1 MPNTTKPRSDR
12 GFAFADSATRD
23 GARAQPFP
31 TLTLGRN
38 ELWALAIAM
47 GILYV
52 AAIVFSQSGVA
63 RTDEVYHF
71 AQIELFRNGEWRVLD
86 RYLTTIPGY
95 HFVVALL
102 LKLTGSDSLGAA
114 RTITALFGLAAA
126 AAFHVLRRQTQPG
139 GEALA
144 TAQFLVLPVLAPF
157 FFLVYTD
164 VLALALVLWATV
176 ATTRNR
182 HWLAALVLCAALLV
196 RQSDAIWAGFL
207 MALAAWPEFREHRFG
222 DPGRLASLVAPYLL
236 PVVAF
241 VAFWAWN
248 GSISLS
254 REQALLHPVGLHGGN
269 VLLALAVGGFL
280 FLPQAFA
287 RMHRYVAPSRA
298 HPWFLLITPLAIA
311 IFYFGFRADNPY
323 NAAAPDFY
331 VHNLLAQDLA
341 TDRGLRFI
349 AAVVAGVG
357 ARIFLVTP
365 LRPAAAY
372 WLFPI
377 GAFFLASEW
386 LVETRYL
393 IVPFALWL
401 AFREQRSKR
410 AEYIMLALW
419 ALLAVEMFVF
429 MIAGRAFP

>member
-1 MPNTTKPRSDR
+1 M
-12 GFAFADSATRD
+12 
-23 GARAQPFP
+23 
-31 TLTLGRN
+31 
-38 ELWALAIAM
+38 
-47 GILYV
+47 
-52 AAIVFSQSGVA
+52 
-63 RTDEVYHF
+63 
-71 AQIELFRNGEWRVLD
+71 
-86 RYLTTIPGY
+86 
-95 HFVVALL
+95 
-102 LKLTGSDSLGAA
+102 
-114 RTITALFGLAAA
+114 
-126 AAFHVLRRQTQPG
+126 
-139 GEALA
+139 
-144 TAQFLVLPVLAPF
+144 
-157 FFLVYTD
+157 
-164 VLALALVLWATV
+164 
-176 ATTRNR
+176 
-182 HWLAALVLCAALLV
+182 
-196 RQSDAIWAGFL
+196 
-207 MALAAWPEFREHRFG
+207 
-222 DPGRLASLVAPYLL
+222 
-236 PVVAF
+236 
-241 VAFWAWN
+241 
-248 GSISLS
+248 
-254 REQALLHPVGLHGGN
+254 
-269 VLLALAVGGFL
+269 
-280 FLPQAFA
+280 
-287 RMHRYVAPSRA
+287 
-298 HPWFLLITPLAIA
+298 TPLAIA

-349 AAVVAGVG
+349 SAVMAGVG